1 MSCSNI
7 KYSTPVPLANEE
19 ITTHTSFM
27 DTLGRPTIVL
37 TALNAVDEWRDRGDI
52 IITYDYP
59 WLAGYRKPITISVA
73 LFSVFFTAWVI
84 GNLNVSIGKKR

>member
-1 MSCSNI
+1 
-7 KYSTPVPLANEE
+7 
-19 ITTHTSFM
+19 M

-37 TALNAVDEWRDRGDI
+37 TALNAVDEWRERGDI

-59 WLAGYRKPITISVA
+59 WLAGYRKPLTISIA
-73 LFSVFFTAWVI
+73 LFGVFFTTWIV